1 MIRWKHKESKPKW
14 TYIQHHSSIRPFKSH
29 DLSISLPFNISSP
42 DEPASEPAEHP
53 HRAFKSSHLALD
65 LVVAT
70 WWLNGEVIYEQVHP
84 RVPESMTMVYV
95 QGETAPSA

>member
-1 MIRWKHKESKPKW
+1 VETQGEK
-14 TYIQHHSSIRPFKSH
+14 TGVDVHSASLLHPADQSH
-29 DLSISLPFNISSP
+29 DLSISLPFNTSSS

-70 WWLNGEVIYEQVHP
+70 WWLDGEVIYEQLHL
-84 RVPESMTMVYV
+84 RVPDTMALVYV
-95 QGETAPSA
+95 QGETAPST